1 MDMAPKL
8 KPSTKE
14 YIRDKNNRMTNRW
27 YIKHYT
33 IASTS
38 TEELEKFYTQQ
49 TYSKK
54 KNVIKKELSRRGISC
69 LLYTSP
75 SPRDS

>member
-1 MDMAPKL
+1 MAPKL

-27 YIKHYT
+27 IIRHYT

-38 TEELEKFYTQQ
+38 TEDLKKFYTQQ
-49 TYSKK
+49 TYSRKK
-54 KNVIKKELSRRGISC
+54 DVIKKELSRRGIAV
-69 LLYTSP
+69 
-75 SPRDS
+75 

>member
-49 TYSKK
+49 TYYKK
-54 KNVIKKELSRRGISC
+54 KNVIKKELSRRGISV
-69 LLYTSP
+69 
-75 SPRDS
+75 